1 VQSSSFKRN
10 CHSDRSEV
18 ERPAVSLPVLPQNR
32 HPCAAQIYRVIQRSV
47 ARSRRACPERSRRNL
62 GGAYLAQAVRSFSTT
77 QPAPGYEDIRIAVA
91 SDKQPK
97 GWRRA
102 KKLNLIG
109 TINPEFKD
117 LAQTW
122 GWKMITVH
130 EKMYP

>member
-1 VQSSSFKRN
+1 MLFGAI
-10 CHSDRSEV
+10 
-18 ERPAVSLPVLPQNR
+18 RPPRPHR
-32 HPCAAQIYRVIQRSV
+32 RVR
-47 ARSRRACPERSRRNL
+47 C
-62 GGAYLAQAVRSFSTT
+62 
-77 QPAPGYEDIRIAVA
+77 
-91 SDKQPK
+91 K

-102 KKLNLIG
+102 KKLNLIR